1 MIETAVTLFSFAI
14 IPTKNQKKYID
25 YISKKLE
32 QELSVNVLQTTLH
45 AQISLISVPEE
56 NDFRSN
62 FNEYRYSNCSY
73 NSLNFLNRFL
83 EYFRFD
89 FLVLGE

>member
-14 IPTKNQKKYID
+14 IPTKNQNKKYID
-25 YISKKLE
+25 DISKKLE
-32 QELSVNVLQTTLH
+32 QELSVNVLQTPLH

-62 FNEYRYSNCSY
+62 L
-73 NSLNFLNRFL
+73 LNIDIPIARIIH
-83 EYFRFD
+83 
-89 FLVLGE
+89 